1 MVKNSLYN
9 MRRYTL
15 FGLLAL
21 IMLLCGCTDGR
32 SHSSDFD
39 HPHSSDIDN
48 NNGDRCPS
56 CSSLNIGIWE
66 FGMAP
71 PVANEEIKSGH
82 VHLGGCVVYEDAPQ
96 YHCNDC
102 GYDWG
107 KWRMRNNLN

>member
-1 MVKNSLYN
+1 

-56 CSSLNIGIWE
+56 CSSLNIGKWE
-66 FGMAP
+66 FGMYG
-71 PVANEEIKSGH
+71 NEDSAFNAESRADMCILEDVLSTKMLLNIIVMTVVMIGES
-82 VHLGGCVVYEDAPQ
+82 GGC
-96 YHCNDC
+96 
-102 GYDWG
+102 GIT
-107 KWRMRNNLN
+107 